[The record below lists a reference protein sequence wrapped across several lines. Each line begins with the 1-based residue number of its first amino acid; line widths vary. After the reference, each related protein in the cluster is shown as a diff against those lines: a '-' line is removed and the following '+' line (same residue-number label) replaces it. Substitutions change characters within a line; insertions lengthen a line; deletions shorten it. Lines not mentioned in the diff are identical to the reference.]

1 MWASTGWFRTMS
13 TTCRDDLRPQPT
25 AGMTT
30 RSGTM
35 PRSVSGAVA
44 RRRPCPVRTEASV
57 PATVTSN
64 GGTEVATSSRRAF
77 AAARTSRTALSPESN
92 RSGTAST
99 VIIMSE
105 TVLFS
110 ADPPPPHAPVYRLA
124 LVANPAKGSFMS
136 VDRGLLV
143 ILEAQPG
150 KEDELA
156 AFLTQAQSL
165 AAGGLATAPWT
176 AVMRG

>member
-1 MWASTGWFRTMS
+1 
-13 TTCRDDLRPQPT
+13 
-25 AGMTT
+25 MTT

-35 PRSVSGAVA
+35 PRSVSGSVA
-44 RRRPCPVRTEASV
+44 RRRPCPVRTDASV

-110 ADPPPPHAPVYRLA
+110 ADPPLPHAPVYRLA
-124 LVANPAKGSFMS
+124 HPYVVFY
-136 VDRGLLV
+136 RGLAGAELGFCRQV
-143 ILEAQPG
+143 EPG
-150 KEDELA
+150 
-156 AFLTQAQSL
+156 
-165 AAGGLATAPWT
+165 GGLRSWLRWLRSVEAERDGLAEELEYP
-176 AVMRG
+176 ALFGCR